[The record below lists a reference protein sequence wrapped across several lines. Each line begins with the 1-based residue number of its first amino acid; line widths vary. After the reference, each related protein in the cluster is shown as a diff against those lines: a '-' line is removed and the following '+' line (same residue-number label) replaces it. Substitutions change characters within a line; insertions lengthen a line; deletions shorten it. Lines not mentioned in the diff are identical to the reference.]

1 MMDFVQMVKQMKPN
15 LRDTSVQSYAVS
27 LKSIAPP
34 EATDL
39 EFLKDTDDVM
49 SRLEKYKPNTRKNY
63 LNAAIVVL
71 KGSEDDTF
79 EKAVE
84 FYEEKRDKFQD
95 DYQDQVNAHKKT
107 ASQEANWVAWP
118 DYEAM
123 VKKMG
128 SEVKFRGT
136 LDSKEEQ
143 KFQDYLVVLLHQHY
157 PVRNDFANLQVR
169 TRKQWREMTEAEKTS
184 HNYFVHGTNDTYSF
198 ILNHYKT
205 SGKYGQKTMEV
216 TDDDVKQALRRWMR
230 HNDSEHF
237 LRNRKGAPLN
247 SNGITKSLARIGQ
260 KELGRKLGS
269 SLLRH
274 SYLSHK
280 YAADIAKNKE
290 KQKDAEVMMHSLQ
303 TQSEYVKTED

>member
-1 MMDFVQMVKQMKPN
+1 MMDFVQMIKQMKPS
-15 LRDTSVQSYAVS
+15 LRDTSVQAYAVS

-39 EFLKDTDDVM
+39 QFLQDTDAVM
-49 SRLEKYKPNTRKNY
+49 SKLEKYKPNTRKNY
-63 LNAAIVVL
+63 LNAVIVVL
-71 KGSEDDTF
+71 KGSEDDTYK
-79 EKAVE
+79 KAVE

-95 DYQDQVNAHKKT
+95 DYQDQVKAHKKT
-107 ASQEANWVAWP
+107 ASQEKNWVDWP
-118 DYEAM
+118 EYEAM
-123 VKKMG
+123 VKKMQQD
-128 SEVKFRGT
+128 VKFRGT
-136 LDSKEEQ
+136 LNTQEEQ
-143 KFQDYLVVLLHQHY
+143 QFQDYLIVLLHQHY
-157 PVRNDFANLQVR
+157 PVRNDFANLQVK
-169 TRKQWREMTEAEKTS
+169 TKKQWREMTEQQKAQ
-184 HNYFVHGTNDTYSF
+184 HNYFVYGTNDTYTF

-216 TDDDVKQALRRWMR
+216 TDGDVKQALKRWMR
-230 HNDSEHF
+230 HNDSGHF

-260 KELGRKLGS
+260 RELGRKLGS

-280 YAADIAKNKE
+280 YADVNKE
-290 KQKDAEVMMHSLQ
+290 KEKDAEVMMHSLK